1 MQTGDEGDTVNKLV
15 EDAADGRD
23 GEGGAQNAGDGALSA
38 QGESLGRKGTYG
50 PFRGEAPA
58 TDRSERQK
66 LFFWFFLGMLGFSFY
81 LLYALMQPFLHSII
95 LACVFTAITYPF
107 YRKCLCMTGGRRIPA
122 ALVVLLVIALL
133 VAVILTVFV
142 AGLVPQ
148 AKTSIAAVNKW
159 LGSAHLGETLNVYIE
174 PLLNTVQE
182 HFPEL
187 QLSMQDITDELT
199 GFSTR
204 MGQYIVSK
212 ASSLVGNTLMFFAHS
227 LLILLIMFFL
237 LMDGESLLRR
247 MAYLFP
253 MKPEQTAVVIESLRR
268 MSRAVLVGGF
278 SVAVLQGIAGGVGLA
293 IVGIPPLFWGCVM
306 AFAALVPVVGTGLV
320 WVPAVVYLLIM
331 NEWQSAIFLSIW
343 CGVGVT
349 SIDSILRPVLMR
361 GGARVPLLFLF
372 MAILGG
378 VNVFGMLGLL
388 YGPMILGLVAVMLDI
403 YAEEYH
409 DVLVSRSRRIT
420 SDDSEP

>member
-1 MQTGDEGDTVNKLV
+1 MNRQG
-15 EDAADGRD
+15 EDAQAVTGRE
-23 GEGGAQNAGDGALSA
+23 EGGMNAAGNG
-38 QGESLGRKGTYG
+38 GELPARAENSPERKGAFG
-50 PFRGEAPA
+50 PFRGDTPSG
-58 TDRSERQK
+58 DRSERQK
-66 LFFWFFLGMLGFSFY
+66 LFFWFFLGVLGFSFY

-95 LACVFTAITYPF
+95 LACVFTAIMFPF
-107 YRKCLCMTGGRRIPA
+107 YRKCLSLTGGRRIPA
-122 ALVVLLVIALL
+122 ALVVLLVITLL
-133 VAVILTVFV
+133 VSVILTVFV

-159 LGSAHLGETLNVYIE
+159 LGSAHLGETMNVYIE

-278 SVAVLQGIAGGVGLA
+278 SVAVLQGIAGGIGLA

-306 AFAALVPVVGTGLV
+306 AFAALVPVVGTGLI
-320 WVPAVVYLLIM
+320 WVPAVIYLLIM

-343 CGVGVT
+343 CGIGVT
-349 SIDSILRPVLMR
+349 SIDSILRPLLMR

-403 YAEEYH
+403 YAEEYD

-420 SDDSEP
+420 DDDLR